1 MCHMPRLRLL
11 RVLVVAVFFVVGTV
25 TPVRATANTTNG
37 TELPECTCCQEAMKL
52 RGYVDNTCR
61 VKPGGLSAEKA
72 AVSASAI
79 LAAYPNSQSGMY
91 WIKIPGGVGAKQ
103 VYCDMANGGWMLVMR
118 GLGVDNIDYGD
129 ARWTSSDEINA
140 HSLLTPEF
148 GTFAKSA
155 AFASYD
161 LASRVLVVAGGFSGA
176 NADGK
181 FRSFEFDFGSPAA
194 APANLMFTTQS
205 AMSWNSS
212 YGLWRSTFGQDRSN
226 VPMFQRGGSSAN
238 QTIALDRAVLGCG
251 TAMMFGFQARDGA
264 NDVNSGL
271 GKYFPITTFRR
282 LIAHTRLTFILFQSG
297 TNPAGCGGSGYSGF
311 AGGSWMGNYGSVQI
325 WMK

>member
-129 ARWTSSDEINA
+129 ARWTSSDEIDA

-155 AFASYD
+155 AFTSYD
-161 LASRVLVVAGGFSGA
+161 LASRVLVVAGGFSGLT
-176 NADGK
+176 ADGE
-181 FRSFEFDFGSPAA
+181 FRSFEFDFDAA
-194 APANLMFTTQS
+194 DTPQNLMFTTQS

-212 YGLWRSTFGQDRSN
+212 YPVWRSTFGQDRSSL
-226 VPMFQRGGSSAN
+226 PMFHRGGSGAN
-238 QTIALDRAVLGCG
+238 QTVGLDRAMIGCG
-251 TAMMFGFQARDGA
+251 RPMMFGFQARDGGA
-264 NDVNSGL
+264 DVNSGL
-271 GKYFPITTFRR
+271 GINADF
-282 LIAHTRLTFILFQSG
+282 
-297 TNPAGCGGSGYSGF
+297 CGGNAGRGF
-311 AGGSWMGNYGSVQI
+311 AGGNWMGNYGSVQI

>member
-1 MCHMPRLRLL
+1 
-11 RVLVVAVFFVVGTV
+11 
-25 TPVRATANTTNG
+25 
-37 TELPECTCCQEAMKL
+37 MKR
-52 RGYVDNTCR
+52 RGYVDDTCSIQPPGQSAD
-61 VKPGGLSAEKA
+61 KPA
-72 AVSASAI
+72 ASASTI
-79 LAAYPNSQSGMY
+79 LAAYPNSQSGVY
-91 WIKIPGGVGAKQ
+91 WIKIQGGVGAKE
-103 VYCDMANGGWMLVMR
+103 VYCDMTNGGWMLVMR
-118 GLGVDNIDYGD
+118 GLGAENIPYGD
-129 ARWTSSDEINA
+129 ARWTTSDEIDA

-161 LASRVLVVAGGFSGA
+161 LASRVLVVAGGFSGLT
-176 NADGK
+176 ADGE
-181 FRSFEFDFGSPAA
+181 FRSFEFDFDAA
-194 APANLMFTTQS
+194 DTPQNLMFTTQS

-282 LIAHTRLTFILFQSG
+282 LIAHTRLTFIFTISG
-297 TNPAGCGGSGYSGF
+297 RTWTRYALRFPNPDTAF
-311 AGGSWMGNYGSVQI
+311 TAPFMTV
-325 WMK
+325 